1 MSVEENKALMRRIFE
16 VFNTGNMAVA
26 DEVIAADVVDHQ
38 APPGIAPGRAG
49 FKQLITVFRN
59 AFPDIQMTI
68 VDLIA
73 DGDKVVARSTM
84 RGTHRGEFMGIPP
97 TGKQFTAT
105 SIDIVRFAGGK
116 GVEHWGNS
124 DDLGMLQQLGVIPTP
139 GQGGA

>member
-1 MSVEENKALMRRIFE
+1 MSAEENKTIMRRIFE
-16 VFNTGNMAVA
+16 VFNTGNLAVA

-38 APPGIAPGRAG
+38 APPGVAPGRAG
-49 FKQLITVFRN
+49 FKQLITMFRT

-68 VDLIA
+68 EEIIA
-73 DGDKVVARSTM
+73 EGDRVVARSTM

-97 TGKQFTAT
+97 TGKQFTVT
-105 SIDIVRFAGGK
+105 SIDIVHIAGGQ

-139 GQGGA
+139 GQG